1 MVEKLNV
8 DLSKM
13 VEKLNVDLTTMVE
26 KQRGF

>member
-1 MVEKLNV
+1 MAENLNV
-8 DLSKM
+8 YLSKM